1 MFSLPAISDLQGL
14 VERCPR
20 SVPPRSGPDGRRD
33 LPRPELRRLDRLEM
47 RKESRGAA
55 VQLMVQNTDHIE
67 QRLGSMAIYQAMLG
81 SSPTKPWQLIQTPQ
95 FADPS
100 SPSVMASKTRSYVR
114 RISILLSSV
123 MSLTHRGSNRLSLY
137 PSLVRSAWVIN
148 ATRRRDGNL
157 VPPQQRAT
165 CASRDK
171 QYYW

>member
-67 QRLGSMAIYQAMLG
+67 QRLGSMAIYRAMLG
-81 SSPTKPWQLIQTPQ
+81 SLSHQALAVDPDASICGPK
-95 FADPS
+95 FAECYGLQDAKLREENKHTS
-100 SPSVMASKTRSYVR
+100 
-114 RISILLSSV
+114 
-123 MSLTHRGSNRLSLY
+123 
-137 PSLVRSAWVIN
+137 
-148 ATRRRDGNL
+148 
-157 VPPQQRAT
+157 Q
-165 CASRDK
+165 
-171 QYYW
+171 